1 MERIEK
7 RKILNFDFEHDLIP
21 EYLLRYTSTKKR
33 RAKKIQE
40 HEEIEK
46 ASLQTLFSEV
56 AA

>member
-7 RKILNFDFEHDLIP
+7 RKILNFDFEHDLIR

-33 RAKKIQE
+33 RVKKILE

>member
-7 RKILNFDFEHDLIP
+7 RKILNFDFEHDLIR